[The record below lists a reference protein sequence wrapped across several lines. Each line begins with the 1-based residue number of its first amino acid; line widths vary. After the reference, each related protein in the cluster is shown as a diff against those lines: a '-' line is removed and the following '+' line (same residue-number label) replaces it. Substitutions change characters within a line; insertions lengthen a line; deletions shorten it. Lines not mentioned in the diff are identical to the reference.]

1 MKLIFRQI
9 LMWRIPTRG
18 MLEYPKNEICRKHSG
33 THKIFCKPLPALL
46 QGFSKDTFSSTH
58 GLVQG
63 GFLTCSAQSSEL
75 KRKTLLNQGGS
86 FAHREFLIGCPSFFI
101 LGGAFKRTTLY
112 NWNCEGFP
120 DNFQM
125 FTFWLPFFSL
135 SSSSIVG
142 IVWEPIGVF
151 WRTFKCSTIV
161 LKRCWAKPQSL
172 KGGVL
177 YR

>member
-33 THKIFCKPLPALL
+33 THKIFCKPLPAL
-46 QGFSKDTFSSTH
+46 F
-58 GLVQG
+58 QG

-151 WRTFKCSTIV
+151 RRTFKCSTIV
-161 LKRCWAKPQSL
+161 SRCRAKPQSL